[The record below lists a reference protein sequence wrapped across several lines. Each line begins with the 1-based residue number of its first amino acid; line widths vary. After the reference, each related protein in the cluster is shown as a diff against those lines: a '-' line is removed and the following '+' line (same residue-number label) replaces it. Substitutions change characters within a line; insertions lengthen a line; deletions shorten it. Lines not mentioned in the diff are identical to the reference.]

1 MEKLGPDMTTWAES
15 LMDGIDFDKYIVCN
29 YIVCLPAD
37 YEGQHANI
45 ARVIAEEQSIG
56 TWTHVPAETPE
67 VRRRFIGKVLQA
79 VEIPQFEVQR
89 PERKNRTGT
98 IDHFGQALTP
108 YFISIAYPTDLF
120 NDDNLSGCFT
130 SIYGNISMVGPLRLV
145 GVRFGK
151 EYMNRFKGP
160 TFGLEGIY
168 QKLKIPLYPD
178 PKTRPVTIN
187 MIKPKT
193 GYTKEVGKQLFW
205 EAAIGG
211 VDIIKDDEM
220 IMNSHQMGNAIKD
233 RVPLYMEMRDKKM
246 EQTGEETIYTCDIS
260 DHSDKMMEFYD
271 TVVSAGG
278 NGVMINYINC
288 GWSCIKPFTDKGKL
302 VCLGH
307 TDGAGA
313 YYVSPL
319 SGMASDLVMGLFP
332 RMLGIDIPL
341 VPAPYG
347 KAPYIVDRY
356 LQLVRA
362 ITMPLGYDHPLKS
375 CLPFPS
381 GGIQAQHIPQLVK
394 DLGPNIGV
402 GTGGGIH
409 AHPMG
414 ATAGAKAFRQAYTAT
429 MESYLK
435 GEVADLKKYAKEKNL
450 QELGLSLGMMEL
462 AHDGLKAIM
471 KDHAKG
477 K

>member
-15 LMDGIDFDKYIVCN
+15 LFDGIDLDNYIMCN
-29 YIVCLPAD
+29 YLCCLPTD
-37 YEGQHANI
+37 YEGMHVNI
-45 ARVIAEEQSIG
+45 GRVLAEEQSIG
-56 TWTHVPAETPE
+56 TWTHVPEETPE
-67 VRRRFIGKVLQA
+67 VRRRFIGKLLQA

-89 PERKNRTGT
+89 PSGKTRD
-98 IDHFGQALTP
+98 IMVSYFGQPLTP
-108 YFISIAYPTDLF
+108 YLITIAYPTDLF
-120 NDDNLSGCFT
+120 NEDNFAGMMT
-130 SIYGNISMVGPLRLV
+130 SIYGNISMLGPIRLI

-168 QKLKIPLYPD
+168 KKLNIPLAPD
-178 PKTRPVTIN
+178 PNTRPVTIN

-193 GYTKEVGKQLFW
+193 GYTKDVGKKLFW

-220 IMNSHQMGNAIKD
+220 IMDCCQMDNAINE
-233 RVPLYMEMRDKKM
+233 RVPMYMEMRDKKM
-246 EQTGEETIYTCDIS
+246 EETGEETIYTVNIS
-260 DHSDKMMEFYD
+260 DRADKMLELYD
-271 TVVSAGG
+271 KVVSMGG

-288 GWSCIKPFTDKGKL
+288 GWSCVKPLTDRGKL
-302 VCLGH
+302 ICLGH
-307 TDGAGA
+307 TDGAGG

-319 SGMASDLVMGLFP
+319 SGISSDIIMGIFP

-347 KAPYIVDRY
+347 KAPYLVDRY
-356 LQLVRA
+356 LALVRA
-362 ITMPLGYDHPLKS
+362 LIMPLGYGENQLKA

-381 GGIQAQHIPQLVK
+381 GGIQTQHVPQLVK

-414 ATAGAKAFRQAYTAT
+414 PIAGAKAFRQAYDAV
-429 MESYLK
+429 MA
-435 GEVADLKKYAKEKNL
+435 GEYDLKKYAKDNNL
-450 QELGLSLGMMEL
+450 EELGVSLGMMEM
-462 AHDGLKAIM
+462 AHEGLKKIM
-471 KDHAKG
+471 KEK

>member
-1 MEKLGPDMTTWAES
+1 MEKLGNDMTIWAEA
-15 LMDGIDFDKYIVCN
+15 LQDGIDYDKYIVCS
-29 YIVCLPAD
+29 YIVCLPLT
-37 YEGQHANI
+37 YEGLHVSI

-56 TWTHVPAETPE
+56 TWTHVPEETPA
-67 VRRRFIGKVLQA
+67 VRRRFIGKVLQV
-79 VEIPQFEVQR
+79 VEIPQYEVQR
-89 PERKNRTGT
+89 PDKKERELFMGNS
-98 IDHFGQALTP
+98 IVP
-108 YFISIAYPTDLF
+108 YLITVGYPADLF
-120 NDDNLSGCFT
+120 NYDNFGLALT
-130 SIYGNISMVGPLRLV
+130 SIYGNISMLGPLRLV
-145 GVRFGK
+145 SVRFGK
-151 EYMNRFKGP
+151 EYMDRFQGP
-160 TFGLEGIY
+160 TFGVEGIY
-168 QKLKIPLYPD
+168 KKLKIPLAPD

-193 GYTKEVGKQLFW
+193 GYTKEVGQRLFW

-220 IMNSHQMGNAIKD
+220 ISDAPQMGNALLD
-233 RVPLYMEMRDKKM
+233 RVPMYMEMRDKKM
-246 EQTGEETIYTCDIS
+246 EQTGEETIYTTNIS
-260 DHSDKMMEFYD
+260 DRMDKMLEFYD
-271 TVVSAGG
+271 KIVSMGG

-288 GWSCIKPFTDKGKL
+288 GWSCVKPLTDKGKL

-319 SGMASDLVMGLFP
+319 SGMSSDLVMGIFP

-347 KAPYIVDRY
+347 KAPYLVDRY
-356 LQLVRA
+356 LSLVRA
-362 ITMPLGYDHPLKS
+362 IIMPLGYSHPLKA

-381 GGIQAQHIPQLVK
+381 GGIQTQHIPQLVK
-394 DLGPNIGV
+394 DLGPNIGI

-414 ATAGAKAFRQAYTAT
+414 SIAGAKAFRQAYQAC
-429 MESYLK
+429 ME
-435 GEVADLKKYAKEKNL
+435 GEYDLKKYAKEKKC
-450 QELGLSLGMMEL
+450 QELGVSLGMMDM
-462 AHDGLKAIM
+462 AHDGLKEVM
-471 KDHAKG
+471 KK